1 MYNISSYLK
10 IMNRLNAHKYSKE
23 CPRKSANLKNKLL
36 GNDILLINKVGSDS
50 ENGEIIKSCISF
62 KDTKL
67 LDECKNDP
75 NNIIIISKKIPLE
88 RQRNL
93 QSVYKSYDKIYKY
106 TNYNNSVWVELLCS
120 SLAKEVILQKN
131 ICPNLPLY
139 YKNYFCKNCSYE
151 SKKLK
156 ERIETNEITKN
167 CIISLNEY
175 ADNGDLNAW
184 LKSDRSFKEWQVMYF
199 QIFAG
204 LYVMQKFFNL
214 QHYDLHWGNILVHS
228 IPKTKEYFI
237 YNIDGIKY
245 KIPNIGFRFTL
256 NDFGYAII
264 PGKIQALEDS
274 YYDNLKYCNSDYF
287 RIAHAIKWSKEEKLK
302 SYNKSNYTELGQL
315 FSYIKSQYN
324 NNKPLSFIIKDYY
337 KGFTTNEN
345 TTDYSITDE
354 SKKKLA
360 SKIPENLKWLLNKS
374 KNNDKT
380 CKTHQELNLK
390 TNRCRKTCKSDEVRN
405 KKTDRCVKIKCKQEQ
420 ELNIKTNRCRK
431 KCKSDQVRNNKTKKC
446 IKIK

>member
-1 MYNISSYLK
+1 MYSISSYRK
-10 IMNRLNAHKYSKE
+10 IVNRLNGHKNSIG
-23 CPRKSANLKNKLL
+23 CPKKSSNLKNKLL
-36 GNDILLINKVGSDS
+36 ENDILLINKVGSDS

-88 RQRNL
+88 RQKNL

-120 SLAKEVILQKN
+120 SLAKEVILQKK

-139 YKNYFCKNCSYE
+139 YKNYFCNNCSYE
-151 SKKLK
+151 SEKLK
-156 ERIETNEITKN
+156 ERIQTNEITKN

-175 ADNGDLNAW
+175 ADYGDLNTW
-184 LKSDRSFKEWQVMYF
+184 LKSDNRSFKDWQVMYF
-199 QIFAG
+199 QVFAG

-228 IPKTKEYFI
+228 ISKTKEYFI

-264 PGKIQALEDS
+264 PEKIQAHEDS
-274 YYDNLKYCNSDYF
+274 YYDNLKYYNSDYF

-302 SYNKSNYTELGQL
+302 SYNKSNYIELNQF

-324 NNKPLSFIIKDYY
+324 NNKPLSFIIKDYF
-337 KGFTTNEN
+337 KEFTTNEN
-345 TTDYSITDE
+345 RTDYSITDK
-354 SKKKLA
+354 SKKQLA
-360 SKIPENLKWLLNKS
+360 SKIPDNLKWLLN
-374 KNNDKT
+374 NTNTKT
-380 CKTHQELNLK
+380 CKTDQELGIK
-390 TNRCRKTCKSDEVRN
+390 TNRCRKKCKSDQLRD
-405 KKTDRCVKIKCKQEQ
+405 KKTDRCIKIKCKQGQ
-420 ELNIKTNRCRK
+420 ELNEKTNRCRK
-431 KCKSDQVRNNKTKKC
+431 KCKSDQVRNKKTKKC